1 MVHLLSSGTR
11 NVQEKRCMCT
21 QPSTHTKAHTPAHTH
36 PQRGCLGT
44 QLRPRPGAEPLSR
57 GSSPTAHRLHQTALC
72 FSPQSC
78 LRFLICLS
86 SSLSDSLH
94 SLICRSCVQQGRS
107 LITFKILSAL
117 CGRGPCIRGPMGA
130 CERGTFCVWSLGL
143 PELSEW
149 SLPQLPFIHPHP
161 DPFPLKA
168 PPSLH
173 AIT

>member
-1 MVHLLSSGTR
+1 
-11 NVQEKRCMCT
+11 MCT

-94 SLICRSCVQQGRS
+94 SLICRSCVQQGRLKVS
-107 LITFKILSAL
+107 LVSQLFLVRIGFPAAL
-117 CGRGPCIRGPMGA
+117 KTCSYTPQTNINQWPSSHRDTA
-130 CERGTFCVWSLGL
+130 
-143 PELSEW
+143 ELSGMKLKS
-149 SLPQLPFIHPHP
+149 SLSVDICNGGG
-161 DPFPLKA
+161 
-168 PPSLH
+168 
-173 AIT
+173 